1 MAALLHDVGKLFIP
15 DSVISRPTRL
25 TDKEQEIVRQH
36 PQNGY
41 NMLKS
46 SLYGMTFFNDV
57 PKIVKHHHER
67 YDGKGYP
74 DGLAGEEIPYL
85 SRIVAAAE
93 SIDFMMSRRPGCD
106 AKEPHEIIEEL
117 RELSGQQFDPEI
129 ARAAINVI
137 EDDYES
143 TRTMAMKKSKF
154 ITNASLR
161 FYFGDF
167 KTIITLN
174 GNLIIKNE
182 KAIFILAS
190 GSQYNPNW
198 VTSRIFLPTIS
209 FSENRDFYEFKCSVD
224 SLSSENIEI
233 SQIAYTPTD
242 KYFSLVLEG
251 MLRIRKGDFEM
262 DVQMMKLGGDT
273 LVFRVDQE
281 ESEKITESLGG
292 SFEVDLDSETAEHS
306 GVSTVKCRIGKMYN
320 SGGNVVYVLS
330 YVDMSSTVRDDI
342 LRYLF
347 KKQVEHK
354 QKLKKARKN

>member
-1 MAALLHDVGKLFIP
+1 MV
-15 DSVISRPTRL
+15 
-25 TDKEQEIVRQH
+25 
-36 PQNGY
+36 
-41 NMLKS
+41 
-46 SLYGMTFFNDV
+46 
-57 PKIVKHHHER
+57 
-67 YDGKGYP
+67 
-74 DGLAGEEIPYL
+74 
-85 SRIVAAAE
+85 
-93 SIDFMMSRRPGCD
+93 
-106 AKEPHEIIEEL
+106 
-117 RELSGQQFDPEI
+117 
-129 ARAAINVI
+129 
-137 EDDYES
+137 
-143 TRTMAMKKSKF
+143 MKKSKF

-281 ESEKITESLGG
+281 ESEKITENLGG